1 MTRNTAAIKS
11 NRIALGAWFFR
22 KSNFEFPVQYA
33 SVKLIPDTKRIQ
45 TLFSQEHLPTHTIQ
59 NE

>member
-11 NRIALGAWFFR
+11 NKIALGASCFR

-33 SVKLIPDTKRIQ
+33 SVKLTLDTKRIQ
-45 TLFSQEHLPTHTIQ
+45 TLFSQEQLCTHTIQ